1 MIQCRTLT
9 ENELKVLLDA
19 ATLAKIPASD
29 LKPVNPFSQQGDRAK
44 AMQIAVQEI
53 NASQAARWRVEAGD
67 SVSLAAAAAKAGLTE
82 INRTV
87 HEELSQLD
95 ADYITGQ
102 QESAARREADLL
114 ASLEKGAEE
123 LAAVREKQTAQFQ
136 RQTSTTGS
144 TGAHNAEFMR
154 RLGITNLRQ
163 LQGMP
168 TSRLTKEQ

>member
-1 MIQCRTLT
+1 VIQCRALT

-29 LKPVNPFSQQGDRAK
+29 LKPVNPSSQQCDRAK

-102 QESAARREADLL
+102 QEAAARREADLL
-114 ASLEKGAEE
+114 DQMGKAADE
-123 LAAVREKQTAQFQ
+123 LAAKRDAQQQSFARQSGNNTGGDHVRDFYRRMGVQNAAQLK
-136 RQTSTTGS
+136 GIP
-144 TGAHNAEFMR
+144 AR
-154 RLGITNLRQ
+154 RALG
-163 LQGMP
+163 
-168 TSRLTKEQ
+168 K